1 MDERAPRSGQRSV
14 DVERL
19 ASLDRLNELLSDTT
33 LTRDRL
39 LAEMQDEIN
48 LLRCRAALAQ
58 TRSDHDLSRQL
69 DLVANEVAYLA
80 STF

>member
-1 MDERAPRSGQRSV
+1 MDERAPGSEQPSAG
-14 DVERL
+14 VERL
-19 ASLDRLNELLSDTT
+19 GSLDRLSEMLCDTT

-39 LAEMQDEIN
+39 LAEMQDETH

-58 TRSDHDLSRQL
+58 ARGDQTMSRQL
-69 DLVANEVAYLA
+69 DLLATEVARLA